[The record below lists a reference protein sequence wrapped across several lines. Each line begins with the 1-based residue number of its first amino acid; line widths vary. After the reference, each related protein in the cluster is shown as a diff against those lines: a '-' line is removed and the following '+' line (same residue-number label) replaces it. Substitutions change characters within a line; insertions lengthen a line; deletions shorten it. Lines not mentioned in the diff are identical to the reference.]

1 VKKALTR
8 LPAALAV
15 LFTVSA
21 GLLASGTAHAAV
33 KPSLPVTFAHDGSTG
48 SAAFDKGGNI
58 ALDLGNGTF
67 AQMTVDLNALG
78 DHLAPATPPSF
89 TTDNFGGN
97 SSPRWDIL
105 LANGNYLF
113 GMPEQLGGTATAT
126 FTGAQW
132 VANSGTGVPLN
143 THGTEETYAQALT
156 DAGDILGNVAVTDA
170 FIVEDADQAANT
182 VDTLSSVQY
191 DGLTPVPPTQP
202 IVAVLSH
209 GHVVSLS
216 NNRAVLAWQ
225 VTPDKVNRFQV
236 TMHVSGPLNN
246 RTGITTVPQAS
257 YSGLP
262 AGHTGYITVQAL
274 VPGASGKLVP
284 SGKPGT
290 IFFSTTHVV
299 LAA

>member
-1 VKKALTR
+1 MR
-8 LPAALAV
+8 LLAALAV
-15 LFTVSA
+15 PLIAGA
-21 GLLASGTAHAAV
+21 GLFASGTAHAAV
-33 KPSLPVTFAHDGSTG
+33 KPSLPVTFDHDGTTG
-48 SAAFDKGGNI
+48 TAGFDANGNV
-58 ALDLGNGTF
+58 ALNLGNGTF

-78 DHLAPATPPSF
+78 DHPAPATPPSF

-105 LANGNYLF
+105 LANGNFLF
-113 GMPEQLGGTATAT
+113 GLPEQLGGTATAT

-132 VANSGTGVPLN
+132 VANSGTGASLN

-182 VDTLSSVQY
+182 ADVLSDIQY
-191 DGLTPVPPTQP
+191 DGLTPVPPAQP
-202 IVAVLSH
+202 VVAVLSH
-209 GHVVSLS
+209 GHVASLS

-236 TMHVSGPLNN
+236 TMHVTGPLNG
-246 RTGITTVPQAS
+246 RTAVVTVPQAA

-262 AGHTGYITVQAL
+262 AGHTGFITVQAL
-274 VPGASGKLVP
+274 VPDASGKLVP

-299 LAA
+299 LPA